1 MNDIALNQD
10 ACAHKLSINQ
20 RDALCASVRHN
31 ASIFSVIRNRRWL
44 KIVRLLA
51 A

>member
-31 ASIFSVIRNRRWL
+31 ASIFIRNRRWL